1 MRVISGSRK
10 GHRLKSPKGN
20 SVRPTED
27 RIKESLFNILGKIQ
41 DDDIVLDLF
50 SGTGSIG
57 IEFLSRGAQK
67 GYFVDKSKD
76 SIELIKAN
84 LEHTKLDDKAEVVN
98 LDAQVAISKFEREAI
113 KFDYIYIDPPYIDQ
127 IMYFNVLDRIHNIVS
142 KTGLII
148 VEHEKSLIMSEE
160 INNLYLVDQRNYRG
174 KIITFFRKEGE
185 K

>member
-27 RIKESLFNILGKIQ
+27 RIKESLFNILGKIHEEA
-41 DDDIVLDLF
+41 IILDLF

-57 IEFLSRGAQK
+57 IEFLSRGAKK

-76 SIELIKAN
+76 SIDLIKSN
-84 LEHTKLDDKAEVVN
+84 LEHTRLEDRAEVLN
-98 LDAQVAISKFEREAI
+98 LDAQVALSKFEREAI
-113 KFDYIYIDPPYIDQ
+113 NFDYIYIDPPYIDQ
-127 IMYFNVLDRIHNIVS
+127 TMYFNVLDRIHNII
-142 KTGLII
+142 TEQGLVV

-174 KIITFFRKEGE
+174 KIITFFRKGRE